1 MISFEK
7 MQELRESVQEVVSE
21 FNEVS
26 YGKWGSYAY
35 SAGYLESVLV
45 RSMLGMSK
53 KNREAILSDI
63 KRQTKTLQEQ

>member
-7 MQELRESVQEVVSE
+7 MQELRDSIREVVSE
-21 FNEVS
+21 FNEAS
-26 YGKWGSYAY
+26 YGKYSSYAY